1 MLRCTPGDGSIDN
14 SYRQLANPANEI
26 RAQTLRWP
34 HDLEPEIPLQDFLS
48 ENADLLLGEPV
59 ANTTVDAGTEGEMLT
74 GFGAIDDKFIGAV
87 DLFFVAIN

>member
-1 MLRCTPGDGSIDN
+1 M
-14 SYRQLANPANEI
+14 
-26 RAQTLRWP
+26 
-34 HDLEPEIPLQDFLS
+34 QDFLS

>member
-1 MLRCTPGDGSIDN
+1 M
-14 SYRQLANPANEI
+14 
-26 RAQTLRWP
+26 
-34 HDLEPEIPLQDFLS
+34 QDFLS

-59 ANTTVDAGTEGEMLT
+59 ANTTVDAGTEGEMLP